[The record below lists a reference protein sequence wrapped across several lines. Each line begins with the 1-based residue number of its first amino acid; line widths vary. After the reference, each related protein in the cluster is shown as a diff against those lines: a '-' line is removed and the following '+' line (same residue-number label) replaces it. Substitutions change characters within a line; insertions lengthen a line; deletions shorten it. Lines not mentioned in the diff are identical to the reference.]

1 MSETARFL
9 IVEDEFLIAE
19 NTAEIL
25 ERAGYTNIR
34 MASTVDEAIAEIEKE
49 APTMVLTDIALG
61 QAKSGIDLGAL
72 LHTQYKI
79 PFIYITSHSSPEIL
93 GKAKHTRPNA
103 YIIKPFKNEDLIV
116 AIELALF
123 NSDTGA
129 ESSESDELL
138 VKEGRAMVRLPHTSI
153 MWMEADGNYTTIH
166 VNNQKRRVVRTP
178 ISELQEQLPESK
190 VATTNELG
198 LPVDWIEAMAF
209 AWLAKQRIEEKPG
222 NSPAVTGASRAAVL
236 GGLWLPS

>member
-1 MSETARFL
+1 MIEGAKFL

-25 ERAGYTNIR
+25 ERAGYKHIR
-34 MASTVDEAIAEIEKE
+34 TASTVDEAIAEIERE

-72 LHTQYKI
+72 LHEKYRI

-93 GKAKHTRPNA
+93 GQAKHTRPNA
-103 YIIKPFKNEDLIV
+103 YIIKPFKNEDLLV

-123 NSDTGA
+123 NTDTGGDTGN
-129 ESSESDELL
+129 ESEDLL
-138 VKEGRAMVRLPHTSI
+138 VKEGRAMVRLPHESI

-178 ISELQEQLPESK
+178 ISELQEQLPDRQFIRIHKSFL
-190 VATTNELG
+190 VNYNYVNQVRSGSLMINAAMELPIG
-198 LPVDWIEAMAF
+198 RTYQDSVN
-209 AWLAKQRIEEKPG
+209 QRFK
-222 NSPAVTGASRAAVL
+222 A
-236 GGLWLPS
+236 

>member
-178 ISELQEQLPESK
+178 ISELQEQLPERSFLRIHK
-190 VATTNELG
+190 SFLVNYSFVNEVRAGSLFIGDTG
-198 LPVDWIEAMAF
+198 LPIGRTYQEAVNSRF
-209 AWLAKQRIEEKPG
+209 KP
-222 NSPAVTGASRAAVL
+222 
-236 GGLWLPS
+236 

>member
-1 MSETARFL
+1 MTTDNAKIL

-25 ERAGYTNIR
+25 ERSGYTHIR
-34 MASTVDEAIAEIEKE
+34 MASTVEEAMAAIEQE

-61 QAKSGIDLGAL
+61 QAKTGIDLGAL
-72 LHTQYKI
+72 LHEKYKI

-123 NSDTGA
+123 NSDTA
-129 ESSESDELL
+129 KEESNDADELL
-138 VKEGRAMVRLPHTSI
+138 VKEGRAMVRLPHASI

-166 VNNQKRRVVRTP
+166 VDNQKRRVVRTP
-178 ISELQEQLPESK
+178 ISELQEQLPERSFIRIHK
-190 VATTNELG
+190 SFLVNYKFVNEVRAGSLMIGTTELPIG
-198 LPVDWIEAMAF
+198 RTYQDVVG
-209 AWLAKQRIEEKPG
+209 QRFKG
-222 NSPAVTGASRAAVL
+222 
-236 GGLWLPS
+236 